1 MTMAYEYERGIIGML
16 GGIEDRHFIDL
27 SDYKKELKEV
37 YRKAKAWQKLKEEIL
52 NEYPG
57 AVNIQKYY
65 AGSYEFAIVQKL
77 EEIGNKMD
85 ELDGTHEFSNL
96 LDDMNRE
103 DK

>member
-1 MTMAYEYERGIIGML
+1 MAYEYEHRIQGIIWSN
-16 GGIEDRHFIDL
+16 EDYWCIDN
-27 SDYKKELKEV
+27 DKESNELREV
-37 YRKAKAWQKLKEEIL
+37 YRKAKAWQTLKEEIL

-96 LDDMNRE
+96 LDDMNRSE
-103 DK
+103 

>member
-1 MTMAYEYERGIIGML
+1 MGYDIEEDIRVCIEIANGDYNLSHLDEPML
-16 GGIEDRHFIDL
+16 RF
-27 SDYKKELKEV
+27 YKEICA
-37 YRKAKAWQKLKEEIL
+37 KAKAWQKLKEEIL

-96 LDDMNRE
+96 LDDMNME